1 MASKRWTEEEMKAAI
16 DEVQSGKMTQYRAAK
31 IYKIPRQ
38 TLNDRLTNKVMSGN
52 VGRPIRLS
60 VAEENEIV
68 EACIIF
74 SEWGYGIG
82 KKEVISIV
90 ADYCKSKKK
99 ARKEMVEWVFEKKP
113 TNCKGKGRLTR
124 CN

>member
-1 MASKRWTEEEMKAAI
+1 M
-16 DEVQSGKMTQYRAAK
+16 
-31 IYKIPRQ
+31 
-38 TLNDRLTNKVMSGN
+38 NDRLTNKVMSGN

-90 ADYCKSKKK
+90 ADYCKLKKK
-99 ARKEMVEWVFEKKP
+99 SKYLPKWCARKEMVEWVFEKKP
-113 TNCKGKGRLTR
+113 TNCYEEASNCKGKGRLTQ

>member
-31 IYKIPRQ
+31 LYKIPRQ

-99 ARKEMVEWVFEKKP
+99 PVSSQMVCQEGDGGVGF
-113 TNCKGKGRLTR
+113 
-124 CN
+124 